1 MDRSGLQRLIPIILV
16 LIITVVVIAALISLG
31 RALFSMG
38 EGTPEEKPQVNVGQN
53 ALTSTSDNR
62 SVRMHVRGPIVA
74 DEKFHSYTIIATPS
88 SRSIATFQG
97 YLYAPVDGQ
106 VLSNNKH
113 AYEQFVFA
121 LSHAGMMKGTVLEG
135 DANDT
140 RGLCAVG
147 TLTEFE
153 VRQGDN
159 TVQRLWTTSC
169 SNAKGSFKNSTS
181 AIRQLFQKQIPD
193 FDKLTAKI
201 RMNY

>member
-1 MDRSGLQRLIPIILV
+1 M
-16 LIITVVVIAALISLG
+16 VVVIAALISLG
-31 RALFSMG
+31 RALFNG
-38 EGTPEEKPQVNVGQN
+38 EGDQQQQPQVNVGER
-53 ALTSTSDNR
+53 ALTNTSDNR

-74 DEKFHSYTIIATPS
+74 DEKFHSYTIIVAPN
-88 SRSIATFQG
+88 SRSLTTFQG
-97 YLYAPVDGQ
+97 YLYEQIDGQ

-121 LSHAGMMKGTVLEG
+121 LSHVGMMSSMPATGE
-135 DANDT
+135 ANDT

-147 TLTEFE
+147 SLFEFE

-159 TVQRLWTTSC
+159 TIQKLWTTSC
-169 SNAKGSFKNSTS
+169 SATKGSLRAS
-181 AIRQLFQKQIPD
+181 ASPIRKLFQKQIPD